1 MSLLFHRASSVS
13 VSGHPEAPEGAFKAE
28 LLTHLR
34 GLEQVLIH
42 ASVGAARTGLKLRS
56 LADGYQEI
64 LGAAGEIKT
73 AVAGV
78 EGELEASTGA
88 AEHGAESTWKMA
100 ELTREGLAESQQ
112 SVQTVH
118 ELRQQTEV
126 TGARLQT
133 LMEKITQVTGV
144 AQVIEE
150 IAARTGL
157 LSLNAAIEA
166 AHAGAAGRGFA
177 VVADEVRKLADRTA
191 QQTQEIGALLA
202 AIQADLA
209 PAQEA
214 MARSLELAAVTSGQ
228 VEAVGRRLATLAEL
242 GDETAGQVDRI
253 AEATMRESRA
263 VQTLAQS
270 AERQVASVDRLRAET
285 ESLVKI
291 SFELSAATETG
302 YLHLAPYDTGSMFHV
317 SLALGREL
325 VQRAA
330 GILEAP
336 VREGGLRPEELLA
349 LRYTEIKGDAVR
361 SLGSLFDVSRVPQE
375 GFVPPK
381 YRTAYDALVD
391 RRLMDLYDEYMTREP
406 RLVFAL
412 LLDLNTYPAAHNGI
426 YTKAWTGNFEQDLA
440 GNRVKRLYL
449 DNQVLVRGSRMGLGA
464 AAELL
469 PGLPSREDFRRAGAD
484 LSQPTGDA
492 EHFLVQTYARDTG
505 AVITV
510 LTLPCYVLGQRYGS
524 AILGWTEE

>member
-1 MSLLFHRASSVS
+1 MALLLRRASTSPGPDPA
-13 VSGHPEAPEGAFKAE
+13 SGIPSDT
-28 LLTHLR
+28 LRVHLR

-56 LADGYQEI
+56 LAEGYQEI
-64 LGAAGEIKT
+64 LGAAGEIKR
-73 AVAGV
+73 AVGGM
-78 EGELEASTGA
+78 EEELHAATGA

-100 ELTREGLAESQQ
+100 ELIREGLAESQK

-118 ELRQQTEV
+118 ELRQQTDV
-126 TGARLQT
+126 TGARLQI
-133 LMEKITQVTGV
+133 LMEKVNQVTGV

-177 VVADEVRKLADRTA
+177 VVAEEVRKLADRTA

-202 AIQADLA
+202 AIQAELA
-209 PAQEA
+209 PARDA
-214 MARSLELAAVTSGQ
+214 MTRSMELAAATSGQ

-242 GDETAGQVDRI
+242 GDETAGQVDRM
-253 AEATMRESRA
+253 AEAASRERQA

-270 AERQVASVDRLRAET
+270 AERQVNSAEHLREET
-285 ESLVKI
+285 EGLVKI
-291 SFELSAATETG
+291 SFDLSAVTETG
-302 YLHLAPYDTGSMFHV
+302 HMHLAPYDTGSLFHV
-317 SLALGREL
+317 SLALSREL

-330 GILEAP
+330 AILEAP
-336 VREGGLRPEELLA
+336 VREGRLQAEDLLA
-349 LRYTEIKGDAVR
+349 LHYAEIKGDAIR
-361 SLGSLFDVSRVPQE
+361 SLGSLFDVSRVPRE

-391 RRLMDLYDEYMTREP
+391 RLLMELYDEYMVREP
-406 RLVFAL
+406 RLTFAL
-412 LLDLNTYPAAHNGI
+412 LLDLDTYTPAHNGI
-426 YTKAWTGNFEQDLA
+426 YTRAWTGDAKQDLA

-449 DNQVLVRGSRMGLGA
+449 DNPVLVRGARTGLGA
-464 AAELL
+464 TAEAL
-469 PGLPSREDFRRAGAD
+469 PGLPSRADFLRAGAN
-484 LSQPTGDA
+484 LSQPTGGT

-505 AVITV
+505 TVNTV